1 MMDNIANFIG
11 IAIMIASMI
20 VSRIFQEKGLKTLT
34 NEERGLLIGN
44 FSKMRMTSVILI
56 ASMITL
62 YLVVMYSG
70 IGQWFEARHI
80 NPTVLYFA
88 MLLLYSVTIS
98 IYTLKKQKEMG
109 LPQTYIKNAFIANV
123 VKFIG
128 IASLCIG
135 LYLTIWKP

>member
-1 MMDNIANFIG
+1 MDNIANFIG

-56 ASMITL
+56 ASIITI
-62 YLVVMYSG
+62 YMVVMYSG
-70 IGQWFEARHI
+70 AGSWLEANRI

-98 IYTLKKQKEMG
+98 IYSLKKQKEMG
-109 LPQTYIKNAFIANV
+109 LPQSYIKNVLIANV

-128 IASLCIG
+128 IVSLCIG
-135 LYLTIWKP
+135 LYLTIWKV

>member
-1 MMDNIANFIG
+1 MDNIANFIG

-56 ASMITL
+56 ASIITL
-62 YLVVMYSG
+62 YMVVMYSG
-70 IGQWFEARHI
+70 AGSWLEANHI

-98 IYTLKKQKEMG
+98 IYSLKKQKEMG
-109 LPQTYIKNAFIANV
+109 LPQSYIKNVLIANV

-128 IASLCIG
+128 IISLCIG
-135 LYLTIWKP
+135 LYLTIWKV